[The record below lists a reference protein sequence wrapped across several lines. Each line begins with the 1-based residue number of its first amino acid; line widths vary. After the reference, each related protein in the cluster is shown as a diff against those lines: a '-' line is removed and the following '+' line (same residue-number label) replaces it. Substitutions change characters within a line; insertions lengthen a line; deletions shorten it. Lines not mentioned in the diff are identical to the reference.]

1 MTAEKEKLCPYCG
14 GDKSKTSFKL
24 PNKLRVCGQCYL
36 DRNPMKHYSDAT
48 TMRKRGYSREA
59 VEAVYGPGSYHIRM
73 DILMK
78 MPLMKTAYA
87 MLLKGK
93 KLRVGK

>member
-1 MTAEKEKLCPYCG
+1 MTAEKEKVCPYCG
-14 GDKSKTSFKL
+14 LDKSKKSYKL
-24 PNKLRVCGQCYL
+24 PNKLRVCEQCYL

-48 TMRKRGYSREA
+48 TMRKLGYPREA
-59 VEAVYGPGSYHIRM
+59 VETVFGPGSYHIRM

-78 MPLMKTAYA
+78 MPVMQLAYK

-93 KLRVGK
+93 KVKVGE